1 MSSPLPPSPSVM
13 FSAFAAKAREAQGS
27 KGKVEKSSIWDIP
40 DDVRDLGLLPSATKN
55 KRASK
60 AVEHAGAKKPKTR
73 KATEKSKAEKKAP
86 LRNGKI
92 QAKVIKSPLE
102 TSKKS
107 KYFSEK
113 QQELPDILITLGPVP
128 KNAALAPKSPN
139 QELRHE
145 PPLHVIR
152 RQWTPVKDTDFPL
165 DSSPHLANGEP
176 KMDKIS
182 VFNSVINSMRYS
194 TESSENASVS
204 IDNCA
209 ENVLVKKRAI
219 EVRNSYRI
227 KYRICV
233 LMMS

>member
-1 MSSPLPPSPSVM
+1 M

-27 KGKVEKSSIWDIP
+27 RGEAEKSSIWDIP
-40 DDVRDLGLLPSATKN
+40 DDVRDLELLPLATKN
-55 KRASK
+55 KRVSK
-60 AVEHAGAKKPKTR
+60 AAEHAGAKKLKTR

-92 QAKVIKSPLE
+92 QAKVVKIPLE
-102 TSKKS
+102 TGKKS

-139 QELRHE
+139 HRLRHE

-165 DSSPHLANGEP
+165 DSSPHLTNGEP
-176 KMDKIS
+176 KMDKIG
-182 VFNSVINSMRYS
+182 VFSSVINSMRYS
-194 TESSENASVS
+194 TEPSENAREASVS
-204 IDNCA
+204 RA
-209 ENVLVKKRAI
+209 ENVLVKKRVI
-219 EVRNSYRI
+219 EVRNSYRT
-227 KYRICV
+227 KYRIRI